1 MSIILHI
8 LAILIKKI
16 EKIVVFMPRIK
27 QKTKTKV
34 HRERGNPRDLSYM
47 TASGPPRDERGRIVH
62 RGQVVADSE
71 TLFSILIRRF
81 RSIR

>member
-1 MSIILHI
+1 MT
-8 LAILIKKI
+8 
-16 EKIVVFMPRIK
+16 
-27 QKTKTKV
+27 KTKERMKTKV

-62 RGQVVADSE
+62 RGQVVAESE
-71 TLFSILIRRF
+71 TLFSILMRRI